1 MASSE
6 DALQRIQDI
15 DAFLSQDL
23 CATLVNCTTNSF
35 FSSQNEEACLA
46 IAQDSG
52 SFWSAV
58 PSEWQN
64 WILDQ
69 KVLDE
74 SGRDE
79 LLKRLA
85 NGAHDVR
92 YSCKA
97 MNPV

>member
-15 DAFLSQDL
+15 HAFLSQDL

-35 FSSQNEEACLA
+35 FSSQNEASLT
-46 IAQDSG
+46 IAQESG

-58 PSEWQN
+58 PLEWQE
-64 WILDQ
+64 WILQ
-69 KVLDE
+69 QYALDE

-85 NGAHDVR
+85 KGAHDVR
-92 YSCKA
+92 CSSTA